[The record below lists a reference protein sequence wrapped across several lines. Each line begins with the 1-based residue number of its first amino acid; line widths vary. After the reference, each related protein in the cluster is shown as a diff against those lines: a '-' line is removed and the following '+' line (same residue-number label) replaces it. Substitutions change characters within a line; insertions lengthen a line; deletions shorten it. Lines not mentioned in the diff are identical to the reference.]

1 MQKLVL
7 SLCGCE
13 CARAGEMNC
22 FNIVDHFICN
32 LCMEAIFM
40 LNLPAKSLTQAEA
53 EAQAHDK
60 QINLQIYTNIKRIA
74 NSQLIGKNVK

>member
-1 MQKLVL
+1 
-7 SLCGCE
+7 
-13 CARAGEMNC
+13 
-22 FNIVDHFICN
+22 
-32 LCMEAIFM
+32 MEAIFM